1 MLLLLL
7 LSQSVLSGRIL
18 RDTLG
23 FGSKGRIMEQQWQK
37 EFYRI
42 GTQVLGMD
50 HFLSCEVGTVFG
62 CEGKIDFYVDK
73 LDWVYLPI
81 LAIIHNLPIHSF
93 CSFIDIYKST
103 SF

>member
-1 MLLLLL
+1 MSYQMCLNFNTSFNNIPIDKCYHYHL
-7 LSQSVLSGRIL
+7 QSELSGRIL

-50 HFLSCEVGTVFG
+50 HFLSCKIETVFG
-62 CEGKIDFYVDK
+62 CEGEIDFYVDK
-73 LDWVYLPI
+73 LASNTCHY
-81 LAIIHNLPIHSF
+81 S
-93 CSFIDIYKST
+93 
-103 SF
+103 